1 MYANPFT
8 ADFNPHRH
16 YAFLR
21 KYEGELLLI
30 VANFDAHDTDV
41 KVHIPTHAFDYF
53 KLPTLYSIEATE
65 LLTDTRTQLTL
76 SPEQSIDIKLPGYSG
91 VIYKL
96 QVNER

>member
-65 LLTDTRTQLTL
+65 LLTGTPTKVTLHPDSPVALT
-76 SPEQSIDIKLPGYSG
+76 LPGYSG
-91 VIYKL
+91 VILKL
-96 QVNER
+96 QISEN